1 MTPFKN
7 MEDKKHIANLPE
19 SEFISFLY
27 SERDRE
33 NNLSEF
39 HGWNNWALAG
49 AIITAIC
56 SGYAV
61 LKIHPSLDVAKVLYN
76 AGCLIAFFLAYHS
89 WAIIFRRERAV
100 DFSKV
105 RMMKEVIPVEKLVFV
120 YVCAIASSITIA
132 LVDSCNVVFWLWVS
146 VIVAYST
153 TLIIALSTKEK
164 VVPSFFKEMSLPWDG
179 VNAGYEG
186 IIGVVFSLIGTQSFR
201 LAGRHILSPEFE
213 FGACLAV
220 VLILLFILFKLNF
233 SNKVVRRFDAIID
246 RYLYAGAT
254 REDTFH
260 EISKNRMGYGVLD
273 ACYKE
278 LRDVEKRTQQCMEEE
293 KELAKMREIVED
305 GNCDLKIIKE
315 YDARVDAILADQQI
329 ALNLSKKLVDR
340 MKEIVKVSSS
350 FGDITEIKTVF
361 DTSQQCLDK
370 IKSVSD
376 NVGEVSR
383 MLHKKEKEMLEE
395 INAALRKE
403 LEDKNK
409 ERCELQNASSSGDA

>member
-1 MTPFKN
+1 
-7 MEDKKHIANLPE
+7 MENKKHIANLPE
-19 SEFISFLY
+19 PEFISFLY

-61 LKIHPSLDVAKVLYN
+61 LKIRPSPDVAKVLYN

-89 WAIIFRRERAV
+89 WATIFNRERAV

-105 RMMKEVIPVEKLVFV
+105 RMMKEVIPIVKLVFV
-120 YVCAIASSITIA
+120 FVCAITSSITIA
-132 LVDSCNVVFWLWVS
+132 VVDSCNVVFWLWIS
-146 VIVAYST
+146 VIVVYT
-153 TLIIALSTKEK
+153 ITLIIAICTKEK
-164 VVPSFFKEMSLPWDG
+164 VVPSFFREMSLPWNG

-186 IIGVVFSLIGTQSFR
+186 IIGAVFSIIGTQSFR
-201 LAGRHILSPEFE
+201 LAGRQILSPEFE

-220 VLILLFILFKLNF
+220 VFILLYILFKLNF

-254 REDTFH
+254 KEDTIH

-278 LRDVEKRTQQCMEEE
+278 LQDVEKRTQQCMEEE
-293 KELAKMREIVED
+293 KELAKMREYVVA
-305 GNCDLKIIKE
+305 GNCDLTIIHE
-315 YDARVDAILADQQI
+315 YDTRVDTILANQQI
-329 ALNLSKKLVDR
+329 ALNRSKRLVDR
-340 MKEIVKVSSS
+340 MNEIVNVSSS

-361 DTSQQCLDK
+361 NTNQQCFDK
-370 IKSVSD
+370 VESVVDS
-376 NVGEVSR
+376 VREVSH
-383 MLHKKEKEMLEE
+383 MLHDKEKEMLEE
-395 INAALRKE
+395 MNAALRKE
-403 LEDKNK
+403 LEYKIK
-409 ERCELQNASSSGDA
+409 ELCEMQNADSSGVV

>member
-1 MTPFKN
+1 

-33 NNLSEF
+33 NSLSEF

-56 SGYAV
+56 SGYAI
-61 LKIHPSLDVAKVLYN
+61 LKIYPSLDVVKVLYN
-76 AGCLIAFFLAYHS
+76 AGCLIAFFLTYHS
-89 WAIIFRRERAV
+89 WATIFRRERAV

-105 RMMKEVIPVEKLVFV
+105 RMMKEVIPVVKLVFV

-132 LVDSCNVVFWLWVS
+132 VVDSCNFVFWLWVS
-146 VIVAYST
+146 VIVAYTIS
-153 TLIIALSTKEK
+153 LIISLCKNEK
-164 VVPSFFKEMSLPWDG
+164 VVPSSFKEMSLPWVG

-186 IIGVVFSLIGTQSFR
+186 IIGAVFSIIGTRSFR
-201 LAGRHILSPEFE
+201 LAGWQILSPEFE

-220 VLILLFILFKLNF
+220 VLILLYILFKLNF

-254 REDTFH
+254 KEDTFH

-278 LRDVEKRTQQCMEEE
+278 LRDVEKRTQQCMEQE
-293 KELAKMREIVED
+293 KELAKMKEYVED
-305 GNCDLKIIKE
+305 GNCDLKIIQD
-315 YDARVDAILADQQI
+315 YDTRVDAILADQQT
-329 ALNLSKKLVDR
+329 ALNRSKKLVDR
-340 MKEIVKVSSS
+340 MDEIIKVSSS
-350 FGDITEIKTVF
+350 FGDITEIKAVF
-361 DTSQQCLDK
+361 DTNQQCFDK
-370 IKSVSD
+370 VKSVSD
-376 NVGEVSR
+376 SVREVSR
-383 MLHKKEKEMLEE
+383 MLHNKEKEMLEE
-395 INAALRKE
+395 INAALRKD

-409 ERCELQNASSSGDA
+409 ELCELQKACSSGDA